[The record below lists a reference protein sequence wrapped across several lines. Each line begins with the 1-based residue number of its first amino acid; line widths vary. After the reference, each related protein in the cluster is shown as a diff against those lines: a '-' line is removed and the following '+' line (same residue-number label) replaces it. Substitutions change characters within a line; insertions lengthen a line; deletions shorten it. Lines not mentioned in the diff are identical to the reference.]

1 MQNKPNFQ
9 KSQMNVK
16 SYNTRDYEN
25 KSNWTIGQSKPNSN
39 PNKANFTYSQR
50 HALSRACFTL
60 HLGRKISGF
69 LIKSLP
75 KIAENR
81 VIMAFIVRKKAEKPL
96 KAELKTQFGK
106 EVKNVLELI

>member
-1 MQNKPNFQ
+1 MKPPSDPKKQ
-9 KSQMNVK
+9 TQ
-16 SYNTRDYEN
+16 T
-25 KSNWTIGQSKPNSN
+25 N
-39 PNKANFTYSQR
+39 PVLPALRSFSEGGSAVEWVEWANFTYPQR
-50 HALSRACFTL
+50 HALSRACSTL
-60 HLGRKISGF
+60 HLGRKISVF

-81 VIMAFIVRKKAEKPL
+81 VIMAFSVRKKAEKPL

>member
-1 MQNKPNFQ
+1 MTTASRSEIPEGRILICIC
-9 KSQMNVK
+9 
-16 SYNTRDYEN
+16 TRY
-25 KSNWTIGQSKPNSN
+25 TIKYLPY
-39 PNKANFTYSQR
+39 PAFVT
-50 HALSRACFTL
+50 
-60 HLGRKISGF
+60 KISGF

-81 VIMAFIVRKKAEKPL
+81 VKMAFIVRKKAEKPL